1 MVPLPGVAPVDGLN
15 GRRWGARSGG
25 ARAVALPCDGGE
37 VDGREA
43 LEPGEERG
51 FRKGALARVIFDR
64 LGAVVGL
71 RAAGCLSVS
80 VCVLQQPLQLFE
92 RERRLRRSAAA

>member
-1 MVPLPGVAPVDGLN
+1 LN
-15 GRRWGARSGG
+15 GRAGEGG

-43 LEPGEERG
+43 VEPGEERG
-51 FRKGALARVIFDR
+51 FGKAALARVIFDR

-71 RAAGCLSVS
+71 RTAGCLCVS
-80 VCVLQQPLQLFE
+80 V
-92 RERRLRRSAAA
+92 